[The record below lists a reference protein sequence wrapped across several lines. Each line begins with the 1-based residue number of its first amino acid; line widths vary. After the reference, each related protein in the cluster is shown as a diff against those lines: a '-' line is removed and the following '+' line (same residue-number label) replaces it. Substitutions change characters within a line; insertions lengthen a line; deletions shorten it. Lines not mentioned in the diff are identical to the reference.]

1 MTNRAVTVVISALL
15 IISVTISASL
25 IIAPQRAV
33 AQSSGAGE
41 AGCLIGLAATIA
53 GYLGYDTASVPTGD
67 APSQAADTSSSMS
80 NALGC
85 LYTTILVP
93 AFRAAITQELQDLT
107 FRTIN
112 WINGNGSGSGRSF
125 VPNLSVHLQ
134 AVGDTVASAFL
145 KQVAAGFQSPFD
157 ITIAA
162 SLRNQYLQQTSVAGF
177 FSQYR
182 STLSQFSPNV
192 NSFLAGN
199 WSQGGVSAWLALTTQ
214 PQNNP
219 YLLYQAAA
227 NQLATQEAAAQT
239 NTRQDL
245 LQSGGFL
252 SFCPP
257 GATSQNGAVSP
268 QVQCRN
274 AEGTPVS
281 ATTPGSVIAS
291 FLQANVDS
299 SVAQLVNAKDID
311 SMISAVVG
319 ALVNKVMN
327 STGLFNTS
335 GAVIRPGV
343 PLPGGGTGTT
353 TPGGNS
359 SILAQIQAVLTN
371 VDSYAS
377 SWSTVQTAAIGAQ
390 TSLNTL
396 LNSCSAELSAGT
408 IGTVAITTADEQTAY
423 QAMNPFIQQ
432 AQTALAN
439 ASTTRTFAQQVQSE
453 VSNGTADIGKIM
465 TDLSQLLTMHP
476 SAGEIAIAQ
485 SNAQTTGQA
494 HATPTGSVLVTGGSM
509 IDQANLVATNA
520 NTLAPQC
527 AGYTGST
534 GTGTGT
540 GTGTTPINGG
550 TLPNLYGSAT
560 TGQLIR
566 YATPN
571 ANQPVCFNTALTQ
584 QDVGTTRMFFL
595 TTDTSMYTGG
605 NVTYWI
611 SNSFNGQP
619 AVGSC
624 NTLGQN
630 LSTCTETTPFTFTK
644 TMYLNVSSAGTYYW
658 CMTLDTAGNK
668 VGAELWPGNPP
679 SGGA

>member
-25 IIAPQRAV
+25 IIAPQRAA
-33 AQSSGAGE
+33 AQSTASE
-41 AGCLIGLAATIA
+41 AGCLVGLAAIIA
-53 GYLGYDTASVPTGD
+53 GYLGYDTASVPVGD
-67 APSQAADTSSSMS
+67 FVSQGVDTSTSMS
-80 NALGC
+80 SALGC

-112 WINGNGSGSGRSF
+112 WINGNGNSSGRSF

-134 AVGDTVASAFL
+134 AVGDSVATAFL
-145 KQVAAGFQSPFD
+145 GQVAAGFQSPFD

-162 SLRNQYLQQTSVAGF
+162 ALRNQYLQQTSVAGF
-177 FSQYR
+177 FSQYK
-182 STLSQFSPNV
+182 STLTQFSPNV

-227 NQLATQEAAAQT
+227 NQLATQEGAAQT

-257 GATSQNGAVSP
+257 GSTSDTGAVSP

-274 AEGTPVS
+274 SNGVPVS

-550 TLPNLYGSAT
+550 QLANIHGSAT
-560 TGQLIR
+560 TGQLEKF
-566 YATPN
+566 ATPN
-571 ANQPVCFNTALTQ
+571 ANQPVCFSVAMTPD
-584 QDVGTTRMFFL
+584 DVGTSRLFFL
-595 TTDTSMYTGG
+595 STDSSMYTGG

-611 SNSFNGQP
+611 SNTFNGPDIIGTKFTQ
-619 AVGSC
+619 
-624 NTLGQN
+624 
-630 LSTCTETTPFTFTK
+630 PFTFTR
-644 TMYLNVSSAGTYYW
+644 TENFTIPTATTFYW

-668 VGAELWPGNPP
+668 VGAMIWPGASP